1 MISVICLKIC
11 APVVCCEPIPYFES
25 VTSAAALLFSR
36 RASKMHNS
44 VSVDAGLGLQILQ
57 QLGGINTVMV
67 YALYLSWPQQLSM
80 PMLSMDI
87 VTCEIAS

>member
-1 MISVICLKIC
+1 MRLSH
-11 APVVCCEPIPYFES
+11 VCCGPMPNIES

-36 RASKMHNS
+36 RASKMNNS

-67 YALYLSWPQQLSM
+67 CALYQSWPQKSFT
-80 PMLSMDI
+80 PILSMDVVACKI
-87 VTCEIAS
+87 VS